1 MVASA
6 IGNLII
12 FNSRTEQSFRLDI
25 HTHISLGLPY
35 KETEYLVLLIIF
47 IIGCYNMFSF
57 VIVFIYSI
65 ACMDGET
72 NNFLFVTKTQ
82 G

>member
-6 IGNLII
+6 IGNLVII
-12 FNSRTEQSFRLDI
+12 NSRTEQSFRLDI

-47 IIGCYNMFSF
+47 FIGCYNMFSF
-57 VIVFIYSI
+57 VIVFIYR
-65 ACMDGET
+65 
-72 NNFLFVTKTQ
+72 
-82 G
+82 